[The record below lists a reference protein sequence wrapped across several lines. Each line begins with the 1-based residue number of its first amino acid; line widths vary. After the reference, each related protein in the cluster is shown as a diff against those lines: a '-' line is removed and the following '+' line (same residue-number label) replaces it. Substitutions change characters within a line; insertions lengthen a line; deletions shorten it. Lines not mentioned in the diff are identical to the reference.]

1 MSRDT
6 VGSSHKYR
14 RATAV
19 VEMAVVMPIVFIIC
33 FGLIEISRLLML
45 QHTADAA
52 AYEAAREGMV
62 PGATANEAIAAANV
76 LLNADGL
83 KGTSVTVS
91 PDVITESTP
100 VLTVSVSIPVSQNS
114 WLNFFS
120 LGSSTITSE
129 ISLYCERPPVALLTG
144 TTQMKLKLKDT
155 SGKTKGTG
163 L

>member
-1 MSRDT
+1 
-6 VGSSHKYR
+6 
-14 RATAV
+14 
-19 VEMAVVMPIVFIIC
+19 MPIVFTIC

-62 PGATANEAIAAANV
+62 PGATANEAIAAARV
-76 LLNADGL
+76 LLDADGL

-100 VLTVSVSIPVSQNS
+100 VLTVTVSIPISQNS

-120 LGSSTITSE
+120 VGSSMITSE
-129 ISLYCERPPVALLTG
+129 MSIYCERPPYRC
-144 TTQMKLKLKDT
+144 
-155 SGKTKGTG
+155 
-163 L
+163 